1 MIQPNTFIDKISS
14 LPNIHLFPAFFFI
27 IFYLKRKKTINE
39 IKLALTK
46 RQRSNRSNK
55 LKLELVI
62 KKSLVPRWIVC
73 TNLGGQAMKMV
84 VFILD
89 FDQLILLHSML
100 LFTRSHPNTHTQN
113 TFIAYEKSF
122 VHIIILISFTTIQF
136 HIFTTHI
143 LTHSLVASNYLFQ
156 FRTSLQLQFV
166 FFHISSTA
174 NSFFC
179 YLSLP
184 FINATHTHSV
194 HPICTKRI

>member
-100 LFTRSHPNTHTQN
+100 LFTRSHPNTHTHKTHLLLMRNHSSTSLFWFHSLQSSFIYLPHTH
-113 TFIAYEKSF
+113 TFS
-122 VHIIILISFTTIQF
+122 
-136 HIFTTHI
+136 
-143 LTHSLVASNYLFQ
+143 LTH
-156 FRTSLQLQFV
+156 
-166 FFHISSTA
+166 
-174 NSFFC
+174 
-179 YLSLP
+179 
-184 FINATHTHSV
+184 
-194 HPICTKRI
+194 